1 MQAIV
6 PTQLPMLARNV
17 THFVRLL
24 RNAGMPLAP
33 SRAVDAIEAL
43 SHIDIGRRDDVQAA
57 LSALLV
63 SHPDE
68 RTLFDAAFNV
78 FWRDPDWEGKLRA
91 LLLPKVRGG
100 IPAPRSNRLADALRA
115 QPSTNLPRGPKP
127 DGERHDIVAPLA
139 FSANDALRT
148 RDFDTLNAA
157 EWRTLQHMIRRRRVH
172 LAQERTRRLKAASRG
187 RHPDLRATARQA
199 VRAGGEWT
207 GWKYRQPVDRTPPL
221 VLLLDISGSMSRYS
235 RAVLYYCHALVQSR
249 ERIQAFLFGT
259 RLTKSRGNCASA
271 IRMSP
276 CRPSPSWSLTGRAA
290 RASARRWRSSI
301 ANGRAARCPAVPPSC
316 W

>member
-1 MQAIV
+1 MQATV
-6 PTQLPMLARNV
+6 PMQLPMLARNV

-43 SHIDIGRRDDVQAA
+43 SHIDIGRRDDVKAA

-100 IPAPRSNRLADALRA
+100 IPAARSNRLADALRA
-115 QPSTNLPRGPKP
+115 QPSTNLPPGPKP
-127 DGERHDIVAPLA
+127 EGERHDIVAPLA
-139 FSANDALRT
+139 FSANEALRT

-172 LAQERTRRLKAASRG
+172 LA
-187 RHPDLRATARQA
+187 
-199 VRAGGEWT
+199 
-207 GWKYRQPVDRTPPL
+207 
-221 VLLLDISGSMSRYS
+221 LL
-235 RAVLYYCHALVQSR
+235 
-249 ERIQAFLFGT
+249 
-259 RLTKSRGNCASA
+259 
-271 IRMSP
+271 
-276 CRPSPSWSLTGRAA
+276 
-290 RASARRWRSSI
+290 
-301 ANGRAARCPAVPPSC
+301 
-316 W
+316 